1 MTPHAPAG
9 KSRRNREPT
18 FAYSRAAGR
27 RLRPSDCRNVRE
39 MAQEYRLISQKQGRW
54 SCTPRRTRKPDFSR
68 LASSNQAL
76 LRHPGVSPYRCCLP
90 ALAGFEG
97 SCRAGPDLQR
107 HLAEAD
113 SNLRALRWGIR
124 PRVERISGAAK
135 AAKAPLAPHLARP
148 GGNDTRTTQKRKWL
162 GVRPPTLPTFV
173 APLTASWGY
182 SRAAGRQPFISGEG
196 GIRTRVGFL
205 QTRSPGVR
213 VRPDYATS
221 PIAGIGI
228 PATVRIIP

>member
-1 MTPHAPAG
+1 MTPHAP
-9 KSRRNREPT
+9 
-18 FAYSRAAGR
+18 AGR

-76 LRHPGVSPYRCCLP
+76 PRHPGVSPYRCCLP

-97 SCRAGPDLQR
+97 SCRAGPDLQH

-113 SNLRALRWGIR
+113 SNPRALRWGIR

-148 GGNDTRTTQKRKWL
+148 RGNHTRTTQKRKWL
-162 GVRPPTLPTFV
+162 GGRPPTWP
-173 APLTASWGY
+173 
-182 SRAAGRQPFISGEG
+182 
-196 GIRTRVGFL
+196 
-205 QTRSPGVR
+205 PGVSHLSAER
-213 VRPDYATS
+213 AGFEPALDFSKHALQACALDRTTLPLQS
-221 PIAGIGI
+221 PVQGYRLRCGLYHKNAAHWCRSRFERG
-228 PATVRIIP
+228 PQV